1 MSTPE
6 TIHNVLIIGSGPAGY
21 TAALYAARA
30 NLNPIVFAGL
40 QPGGQLTITTDVENY
55 PGFPDGILGPEL
67 MPLFEKQATR
77 FGAVVEYR
85 LVTKVDLSQRPF
97 KVWCDDKVYLGQTV
111 IIATGAEAKW
121 LGLPG
126 EQTYGGF
133 GVSACAT
140 CDGAFFKEK
149 HVIVVG
155 GGDTALEEANYLT
168 RHCRRVTLVHRRDAL
183 RGSKIMQE
191 RAFANPKIDFV
202 WNSAISEI
210 LGADEPV
217 RKVTGVRLKNLVDCS
232 ETEMP
237 IDGVFVAIG
246 HKPNSELFRGVLD
259 MDELGYLV
267 TEPHSTRTRIPGVFA
282 CGDVMDHVYRQAV
295 TAAGTGCMA
304 AIDAERFLES
314 EGH

>member
-1 MSTPE
+1 MST
-6 TIHNVLIIGSGPAGY
+6 TKKIHNVLIVGSGPAGY

-30 NLNPIVFAGL
+30 NLEPVVFTGL

-77 FGAVVEYR
+77 FGAVVEWKT
-85 LVTKVDLSQRPF
+85 VTKVELAERPF
-97 KVWCDDKVYLGQTV
+97 KVWCDDELYLGQTMIV
-111 IIATGAEAKW
+111 ATGAEARW
-121 LGLPG
+121 LGLPS
-126 EQTYGGF
+126 EQIFGGA

-140 CDGAFFKEK
+140 CDGAFFKQK
-149 HVIVVG
+149 QVIVVG

-168 RHCRRVTLVHRRDAL
+168 RHCSKVTLVHRRDAL

-191 RAFANPKIDFV
+191 RAMANPKIEFA
-202 WNSAISEI
+202 WNSEIDEI
-210 LGADEPV
+210 LGDLEPV
-217 RKVTGVRLKNLVDCS
+217 KRVTGVRLKSTLDGSTREV
-232 ETEMP
+232 P

-246 HKPNSELFRGVLD
+246 HKPNSELFKGMLD
-259 MDELGYLV
+259 MDSLGYLV
-267 TEPHSTRTRIPGVFA
+267 TEPHSTKTRIPGVFA
-282 CGDVMDHVYRQAV
+282 CGDVMDRVYRQAV

-304 AIDAERFLES
+304 AIDAERFLEA